1 MKCDTYYQEEEV
13 GRLIV
18 NYAQWAGDGVSVHS
32 SASLFLRLLRELK
45 RTAGGMVVTLGVDAG
60 YTKTALERIG
70 EELANAVSEYHLSP
84 FPVWHQAKKLGIA
97 KTTYYRRLERGHI
110 EFMDAYRNARWPK
123 AK

>member
-1 MKCDTYYQEEEV
+1 MKMGTYYQEEEV

-18 NYAQWAGDGVSVHS
+18 NYAQWGGDGAAVRGCGSIWD
-32 SASLFLRLLRELK
+32 RLLRELR
-45 RTAGGMVVTLGVDAG
+45 RTMSGVVVTLGVDAG
-60 YTKTALERIG
+60 YTKTALAAIG
-70 EELANAVSEYHLSP
+70 DELADALGEYHLSP

-110 EFMDAYRNARWPK
+110 EFMDAYRAARWPK